1 MNWLLLEEQQML
13 DDTRARVTGRQLQ
26 HTLETLGSEIGSELK
41 VGRLNGRRGR
51 AEIVSLDAHAME
63 LHITWLSE
71 PPPTLPCTLILALP
85 RPKMLKRTLQTCA
98 TMGIKNIYLINAW
111 KVEKS
116 FWQSPWL
123 TDEKIHENLVLGLEQ
138 TGDTILPS
146 VHLRKLFKPFVED
159 ELPDIVQ
166 SGPAFLAHPG
176 ATNAC
181 PVAHNAPCTLAVGPE
196 GGFTP
201 YEAGKLMEAGFDA
214 VSLGPRILRVETAV
228 PALLG
233 RMYTG

>member
-1 MNWLLLEEQQML
+1 
-13 DDTRARVTGRQLQ
+13 
-26 HTLETLGSEIGSELK
+26 
-41 VGRLNGRRGR
+41 
-51 AEIVSLDAHAME
+51 
-63 LHITWLSE
+63 
-71 PPPTLPCTLILALP
+71 
-85 RPKMLKRTLQTCA
+85 MLKRILQTCA

-123 TDEKIHENLVLGLEQ
+123 TDEKIHENLLLGLEQ

-159 ELPDIVQ
+159 ELPDIVKP
-166 SGPAFLAHPG
+166 GPAFLAHPD

-181 PVAHNAPCTLAVGPE
+181 PVAHNAPCSLAVGPE

-201 YEAGKLMEAGFDA
+201 YEAGKFIEAGFDA

-233 RMYTG
+233 RMYTV